1 MMSVLVTSHD
11 PAVKAPRT
19 ADANFLGMQNLK
31 NIVIRTWNRARFFFI
46 DAELHV
52 SP

>member
-1 MMSVLVTSHD
+1 MMSVSVTSHD
-11 PAVKAPRT
+11 PAVTAPRT
-19 ADANFLGMQNLK
+19 ADANFLGMQNLE